1 MTAVEPEDG
10 LHQPN
15 PSLLYAVK
23 QVELGIRS
31 HMETLLRPYGI
42 TALQFTALTVLQHS
56 SGLSAADLAR
66 RSFVTA
72 QSMGEMV
79 ETLQRQD
86 LVSRLPD
93 PNHRRRMLMSLTD
106 RGHRLLAECSADV
119 NDLEA
124 TMVAKLNW
132 RQRQTLRAYLESCR
146 SSLH

>member
-1 MTAVEPEDG
+1 
-10 LHQPN
+10 
-15 PSLLYAVK
+15 
-23 QVELGIRS
+23 
-31 HMETLLRPYGI
+31 METLLRPYGI